1 MKGELEVLNGGLLTT
16 VQDQGRHG
24 YRKFGVPVSGVMDE
38 HSYKLANWL
47 VGNPQL
53 SPVLEL
59 TLMGGTF
66 KFHSDAVVGISGAE
80 AEISVNDNSAA
91 SNKTIKIKNGDVLK
105 IGRVT
110 SGCRVYLAI
119 AGDWDIEKI
128 MGSYSTCLSAKFGGI
143 YGRAISK
150 GDRLTWEFD
159 QNKTVD
165 RSVPKTL
172 LPHYS
177 SSQKIRVIE
186 GPEWDWLTEEQQT
199 TFLASHYSIS
209 IDSNRMG
216 IRLKNSLLLEQGRF
230 DEMVSSPVVP
240 GIIQLPS
247 NGSPIILMNDAQSVG
262 GYPRIAK
269 VIDADLWRLGQV
281 WRGSEISFSLIK
293 KREALE
299 LLDYYRVLRESNL
312 K

>member
-47 VGNPQL
+47 VGNPQHA
-53 SPVLEL
+53 PVLEL

-80 AEISVNDNSAA
+80 AEISVNDNPAA

-110 SGCRVYLAI
+110 SGCRSYLAI

-128 MGSYSTCLSAKFGGI
+128 MGSYSTCLSAKFGGMQ
-143 YGRAISK
+143 GRTINK
-150 GDRLTWEFD
+150 GDRLTWEFSQD
-159 QNKTVD
+159 KTVD
-165 RSVPKTL
+165 RSVPQKL

-177 SSQKIRVIE
+177 SSQKIRIIE
-186 GPEWDWLTEEQQT
+186 GPEWDLLTKEEQT
-199 TFLASHYSIS
+199 TFLASQYSIS
-209 IDSNRMG
+209 SDSNRMG
-216 IRLKNSLLLEQGRF
+216 IRLKNSLVLEQGRF

-240 GIIQLPS
+240 GIIQLPQDG
-247 NGSPIILMNDAQSVG
+247 NPIILMKDGQSVG

-281 WRGSEISFSLIK
+281 WSGNEIRFKLIGLEESLSLTK
-293 KREALE
+293 YYQELRREFE
-299 LLDYYRVLRESNL
+299 
-312 K
+312 

>member
-1 MKGELEVLNGGLLTT
+1 MKGELEVLSGGLLTT
-16 VQDQGRHG
+16 VQDHGRHG

-47 VGNPQL
+47 VGNPQHA
-53 SPVLEL
+53 PVLEL

-66 KFHSDAVVGISGAE
+66 EFHSDAVVGISGAE
-80 AEISVNDNSAA
+80 AEISVNDNPAA
-91 SNKTIKIKNGDVLK
+91 SNKSIKIKKGDILD

-110 SGCRVYLAI
+110 SGCRLYLAI
-119 AGDWDIEKI
+119 AGEWDIEKI
-128 MGSYSTCLSAKFGGI
+128 MGSYSTCLSAKFGGMQ
-143 YGRAISK
+143 GRALNK
-150 GDRLTWEFD
+150 GDRLIWKSD
-159 QNKTVD
+159 QDKTVE
-165 RSVPKTL
+165 RTVPKKL

-177 SSQKIRVIE
+177 SSQKIRIIE
-186 GPEWDWLTEEQQT
+186 GPEWNWLTEKEQT

-209 IDSNRMG
+209 SESNRMG
-216 IRLKNSLLLEQGRF
+216 IRLKNSLVLQQGRP
-230 DEMVSSPVVP
+230 DEMASSPVVP

-281 WRGSEISFSLIK
+281 WTWNEINFSLIGRK
-293 KREALE
+293 DAHE
-299 LLDYYRVLRESNL
+299 LFDYYRTLRESYL
-312 K
+312 I